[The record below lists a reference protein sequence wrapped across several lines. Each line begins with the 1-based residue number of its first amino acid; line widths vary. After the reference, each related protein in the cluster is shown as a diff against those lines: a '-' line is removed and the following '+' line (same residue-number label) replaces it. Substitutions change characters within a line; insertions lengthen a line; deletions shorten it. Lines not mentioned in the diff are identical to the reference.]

1 MFIVGTANTVKRIVI
16 ILSSVII
23 MGETMT
29 PVGSAGAALAMFGVF
44 TYSMAGIYFK
54 NKEKPN

>member
-16 ILSSVII
+16 ILSSVIL

-29 PVGSAGAALAMFGVF
+29 PFGSAGAALAMFGVF
-44 TYSMAGIYFK
+44 AYSMAGIYFK
-54 NKEKPN
+54 NKEQAN